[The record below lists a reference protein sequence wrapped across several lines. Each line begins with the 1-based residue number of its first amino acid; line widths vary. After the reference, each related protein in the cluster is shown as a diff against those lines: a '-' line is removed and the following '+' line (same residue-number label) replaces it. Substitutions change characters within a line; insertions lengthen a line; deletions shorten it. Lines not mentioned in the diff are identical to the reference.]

1 MIMLGE
7 VSVPLMVVLFLLM
20 VVVIKNWKG
29 KSTIASPNRVKV
41 FVLDISRIFVR
52 FWSKFG

>member
-20 VVVIKNWKG
+20 IVVIKNWKG
-29 KSTIASPNRVKV
+29 KSTIASPSRVKV
-41 FVLDISRIFVR
+41 IMLDISRIFVR